1 MNGNAPLAAVIN
13 APKKEK
19 KPMSEAEKERNERR
33 KAAFEEL
40 KAINPKVK
48 WTNASKLVS
57 YRNKGN
63 SASEQGL
70 LEEIADAAAA
80 AGNAAAVNAG
90 LNGKAPGPAAAKA
103 EKKVVATAAKTA
115 KKANGNAAKAA
126 AKAAEKEARLVIKQ
140 KAKNNLTVA
149 MRNWGA
155 KPTGPEIQTL
165 YGRRLKGEAN
175 ANFFN
180 KLRNARTVGRK
191 NRNAAKTIKKAM
203 TKEEK
208 AAAKAAA
215 KNAEKARRQ
224 ALKQKVKNNLT
235 VRMRNYGKKPTAIN
249 IQTLYARRLRG
260 NNNANFFNKLRA
272 NRTVKKIPTKFGPRV
287 AEEKLIDQLLRERPR
302 SY

>member
-1 MNGNAPLAAVIN
+1 MNGNPPLAAVIN

-40 KAINPKVK
+40 KAINPKAK

-70 LEEIADAAAA
+70 LDQIADAAAA

-90 LNGKAPGPAAAKA
+90 VNGKAPGPAAAKA

-126 AKAAEKEARLVIKQ
+126 AQAAEKEARLVIKQ

-149 MRNWGA
+149 MRNYG
-155 KPTGPEIQTL
+155 KPSAVNIQTL
-165 YGRRLKGEAN
+165 YGRRLKGMVN
-175 ANFFN
+175 GNFFN

-191 NRNAAKTIKKAM
+191 NRNGAKTVKKAM

-208 AAAKAAA
+208 EAA
-215 KNAEKARRQ
+215 KNAERARRQ

-235 VRMRNYGKKPTAIN
+235 LRMRNYGKKPSAIN

-272 NRTVKKIPTKFGPRV
+272 NRTIKKVPTKFAPKV